1 MLEAHVL
8 DSFGLLYGPVVGY
21 CGQARELLDGTR
33 GKKCLYMLSGC
44 YFLRKNV
51 DLFG

>member
-1 MLEAHVL
+1 MLEARVL

-33 GKKCLYMLSGC
+33 GEEMLV
-44 YFLRKNV
+44 YA
-51 DLFG
+51 